1 MDDNVLQQLVMDE
14 LEFKPSIDA
23 ADIGVAVDRGVVTL
37 TGHVKSYA
45 QKIAAERAA
54 QRGKGVRAIA
64 QEIQVR
70 YPADK
75 KTSDDEIAKR
85 AADILAW
92 DARVPDEAI
101 QIKVQN
107 GWVTLT
113 GTVEWQYQRAAA
125 ESDIRKLSG
134 VVGVSND
141 IDLKPQVRAPD
152 VRNKIM
158 SALKRNAE
166 IEADSVQVSV
176 DGDEVTLE
184 GRVHDWYER
193 VVIERAAWSAPGVKH
208 VHDRMTLS

>member
-1 MDDNVLQQLVMDE
+1 MDDIVLQQLVIDE
-14 LEFKPSIDA
+14 LEFEPSIDA
-23 ADIGVAVDRGVVTL
+23 ANIGVAVNSGVVTL
-37 TGHVKSYA
+37 TGHVGSYA
-45 QKIAAERAA
+45 EKIAAERAA
-54 QRGKGVRAIA
+54 QRVRGVRAIA

-70 YPADK
+70 YPSDK

-92 DARVPDEAI
+92 DARVPDEVI

-113 GTVEWQYQRAAA
+113 GTVEWQYQRVAA

-134 VVGVSND
+134 VIGVSNE
-141 IDLKPQVRAPD
+141 IELEPQVKAPD
-152 VRNKIM
+152 VRNKIL

-166 IEADSVQVSV
+166 IEAGSIRVSV
-176 DGDEVTLE
+176 NGDEVTLE

-193 VVIERAAWSAPGVKH
+193 IVIERAAWSAPGVKH

>member
-1 MDDNVLQQLVMDE
+1 MDDIVLQQLVIDE
-14 LEFKPSIDA
+14 LEFEPSIDA
-23 ADIGVAVDRGVVTL
+23 ANIGVAVNTGVVTL
-37 TGHVKSYA
+37 TGHVGSYA
-45 QKIAAERAA
+45 EKIAAERAA
-54 QRGKGVRAIA
+54 QRVRGVRAIA

-70 YPADK
+70 YPSDK

-101 QIKVQN
+101 QVKVQN

-113 GTVEWQYQRAAA
+113 GTVEWQYQRVAA

-134 VVGVSND
+134 VIGVSNE
-141 IDLKPQVRAPD
+141 IELEPQVKAPD
-152 VRNKIM
+152 VRNKIL

-166 IEADSVQVSV
+166 IEAGSIRVSAN
-176 DGDEVTLE
+176 GDEVTLE

-193 VVIERAAWSAPGVKH
+193 IVIERAAWSAPGVKH

>member
-1 MDDNVLQQLVMDE
+1 MDDLVLQQLVIDE
-14 LEFKPSIDA
+14 LEFEPSIDA
-23 ADIGVAVDRGVVTL
+23 ANIGVAVDSGVVTL
-37 TGHVKSYA
+37 TGHVGSYA
-45 QKIAAERAA
+45 EKTAAERAA
-54 QRGKGVRAIA
+54 QRVRGVRAIA

-70 YPADK
+70 YPSDK

-85 AADILAW
+85 AANILAW
-92 DARVPDEAI
+92 DTRVPGEVI

-113 GTVEWQYQRAAA
+113 GTVEWQYQRVAA

-134 VVGVSND
+134 VIGVSNE
-141 IDLKPQVRAPD
+141 IELKPQVKAPD
-152 VRNKIM
+152 VRNKIL

-166 IEADSVQVSV
+166 IEADSIRVSV
-176 DGDEVTLE
+176 NGDEVTLE

-193 VVIERAAWSAPGVKH
+193 IVIERAAWSAPGVKH